1 MTVIGEATKF
11 VYETPLRVMFAC
23 LRTESKFWLV
33 TLPSDV
39 VTAEFAVTVT
49 PL

>member
-1 MTVIGEATKF
+1 LTVIGEATKF
-11 VYETPLRVMFAC
+11 VYEAPSSVKFAC
-23 LRTESKFWLV
+23 LRTESKFSLV